1 MGSSFFICLTA
12 FWIFSKIMKFRRE
25 NMYYNYD
32 IDEKL
37 ISLADEV
44 EKKIENRSEVIDS
57 AKKEEVMTDI
67 EWKERLLKIHD
78 QQIKLE

>member
-1 MGSSFFICLTA
+1 MPKSELEKSNNT
-12 FWIFSKIMKFRRE
+12 KI
-25 NMYYNYD
+25 
-32 IDEKL
+32 
-37 ISLADEV
+37 EV